1 MKVFPID
8 HEDRVAACA
17 SAAAAE
23 RRFHCP
29 LAYALDILA
38 PPGFD
43 AEPRSL
49 TSAAPNR
56 EAPNREVA

>member
-1 MKVFPID
+1 MKVSPID

-17 SAAAAE
+17 AAAAE
-23 RRFHCP
+23 RRFHGP

-43 AEPRSL
+43 AESRSL
-49 TSAAPNR
+49 TSAEPNR
-56 EAPNREVA
+56 EAQNREVA